1 MIYLRGKLKFLN
13 NRIIMKNILQYIKI
27 ILFSMLYITNLH
39 AQDPLFPNSVV
50 SNDIDFI
57 LDEDPDAFES
67 LAFIGRQN
75 KEMPG
80 DPNGG
85 GLFDTNTFVFRASF
99 TDGGTLEIWCHSS
112 FLTQAAAQEYAEKL
126 CPRLGKLPDFQR
138 NLLNHVV
145 IHNGDSG
152 AFAEI
157 EGQFFILYSDNM
169 DDRIST
175 HDLEET
181 VFHESVHASYQFM
194 YQNDPSWLNAQSSDP
209 TFVTDYAQNNPQI
222 EDMAES
228 ALFAYTLLSYPD
240 RLEEDIENWL
250 LENIPNRLAWFGML
264 YTNTTS
270 INASNPKIKIY
281 TYPNP
286 TQEKCTVFLEKI
298 DDNDQIFVFSLVDG
312 KLVKSIQA
320 QNGNNEIDLFGL
332 PSGTYYLSIRGY
344 EKTIVIKQE

>member
-1 MIYLRGKLKFLN
+1 MNFINIRFL
-13 NRIIMKNILQYIKI
+13 
-27 ILFSMLYITNLH
+27 LFTVWMLFCINHLS

-57 LDEDPDAFES
+57 LDDDPDEFES
-67 LAFIGRQN
+67 LIFVGRSN

-85 GLFDTNTFVFRASF
+85 GLFDTNTFVFESNYV
-99 TDGGTLEIWCHSS
+99 DGGTLEIWCHSS
-112 FLTQAAAQEYAEKL
+112 FETEEAARVYANKL
-126 CPRLGKLPDFQR
+126 CPRLGKLPRFQR

-169 DDRIST
+169 DQRIST
-175 HDLEET
+175 NDLEET

-194 YQNDPSWLNAQSSDP
+194 YQNDPSWLNAQTADP
-209 TFVTDYAQNNPQI
+209 TFVTDYAENNVMV

-228 ALFAYTLLSYPD
+228 ALFAYTLLTYPD
-240 RLEEDIENWL
+240 RLDDDIVVWLEN
-250 LENIPNRLAWFGML
+250 NIPNRLDWFGML
-264 YTNTTS
+264 YGLSNS
-270 INASNPKIKIY
+270 IDDNDNPIEIF

-286 TQEKCTVFLEKI
+286 TNENCSVLLEGMKI
-298 DDNDQIFVFSLVDG
+298 NDKIFVYNLSNG
-312 KLVKSIQA
+312 ILVKSIGA
-320 QNGNNEIDLFGL
+320 VNGV
-332 PSGTYYLSIRGY
+332 TIRGFD
-344 EKTIVIKQE
+344 KSIVIKQE